1 MMSGGDPGQEVA
13 GLERDT
19 LLWLSGTTGVER
31 GWTRGDR
38 VDVTLVRALHFTW
51 RLAAGQRANPL

>member
-31 GWTRGDR
+31 GRGGTEWTLLWCELFTLRGAWQQDN
-38 VDVTLVRALHFTW
+38 
-51 RLAAGQRANPL
+51 GQTPSE